1 MHRKRKHYP
10 AMVDLV
16 RQHTT
21 AAVLFH
27 HGLAE
32 RLDLGPTDLKCM
44 NLLREGGPMTGS
56 ELASLTGL
64 TTGAI
69 TGVVSRLERAG
80 FLQRQSDPADGRRQI
95 LSQTKTGA
103 RDLHAVFAHLRAG
116 LEKLLDGFS
125 PLESAAIERFLA
137 GSTDLIYGELARTR
151 AETSMQMS
159 AGQWRRSD
167 T

>member
-1 MHRKRKHYP
+1 MHLKRKHHP
-10 AMVDLV
+10 SAVELV

-27 HGLAE
+27 HALAE
-32 RLDLGPTDLKCM
+32 RLELGPTDLKCM

-56 ELASLTGL
+56 ELASRTGL

-80 FLQRQSDPADGRRQI
+80 FLQRRSDPNDGRRQI
-95 LSQTKTGA
+95 LSQTTTGA
-103 RDLHAVFAHLRAG
+103 RDLHAVFARLHAG
-116 LEKLLDGFS
+116 LDQLLAGFS
-125 PLESAAIERFLA
+125 TSEYSAIARFLA
-137 GSTDLIYGELARTR
+137 GSTELIYGELARTR
-151 AETSMQMS
+151 AEASMRMS
-159 AGQWRRSD
+159 AGDRPRSD